1 MWFISTLHS
10 VNIHAFNIHASKDLQ
25 DYNGFL
31 NVENEIYNTVS
42 LWHEHLQ

>member
-10 VNIHAFNIHASKDLQ
+10 VNIHSLNIHASKDLQ

-31 NVENEIYNTVS
+31 YMEYEICNTVS